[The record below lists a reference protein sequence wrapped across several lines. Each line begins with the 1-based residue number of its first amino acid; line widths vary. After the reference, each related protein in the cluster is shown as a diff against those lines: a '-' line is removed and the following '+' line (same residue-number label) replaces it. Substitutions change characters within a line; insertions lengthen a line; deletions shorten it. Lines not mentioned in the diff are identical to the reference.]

1 MTKKLIVGALAAALL
16 TSGALVGVSF
26 GGGGGIT
33 QPTVIELSLDLCG
46 DACRG
51 FELRDPAFG
60 KRGTALIT
68 LSEDLLFDVDG
79 NEVGYQSN
87 HCTTSGGR
95 GGGTP
100 WVCTLLL
107 KLKAGPHT
115 ERGTVV
121 ITGIYRFSDPSTYA
135 VTGGTG
141 AYENV
146 RGYARMEVVH
156 KREVL
161 TLNLIP

>member
-1 MTKKLIVGALAAALL
+1 M
-16 TSGALVGVSF
+16 
-26 GGGGGIT
+26 
-33 QPTVIELSLDLCG
+33 D
-46 DACRG
+46 
-51 FELRDPAFG
+51 
-60 KRGTALIT
+60 
-68 LSEDLLFDVDG
+68 
-79 NEVGYQSN
+79 
-87 HCTTSGGR
+87 

-100 WVCTLLL
+100 WVCTFLL

-121 ITGIYRFSDPSTYA
+121 TTGIYRFSDPSTYA